1 MSNDEPTASEPTASG
16 STASEPTASGSTVLP
31 TAPPPDAHLPQRAEH
46 APQPGEIIPSH
57 YRWCFGCGIDHPTGL
72 HMAIT
77 AGEGLTVSGIFRV
90 TEHHQGA
97 PGLAHGGVLS
107 TALDEILGSLNWL
120 LASPAVTG
128 RLECDFR
135 RPVPVGVD
143 LVVAAEVA
151 GVKGRRV
158 YTRAIGRLGE
168 PDGPVAVRAAAIFV
182 QVSLQHF
189 VDNGAAEHVEGAIRD
204 RAAGGPS
211 WRPDVEAHPF
221 ELNP

>member
-1 MSNDEPTASEPTASG
+1 MIPDSVPSAA
-16 STASEPTASGSTVLP
+16 LP
-31 TAPPPDAHLPQRAEH
+31 TTPPDDAELPPRADH
-46 APQPGEIIPSH
+46 APRPGETIPSH
-57 YRWCFGCGIDHPTGL
+57 YRWCFGCGSDHPTGL
-72 HMAIT
+72 HMSIT
-77 AGEGLTVSGIFRV
+77 AGEGLSVSGVFRV
-90 TEHHQGA
+90 SEHHQGA

-128 RLECDFR
+128 RLECDYR

-158 YTRAIGRLGE
+158 YTRAAGRLGS
-168 PDGPVAVRAAAIFV
+168 PDGPLAVRAAAVFV
-182 QVSLQHF
+182 QVPLQHF
-189 VDNGAAEHVEGAIRD
+189 IDNGAAEHVEGAIRD
-204 RAAGGPS
+204 RAAGGPA
-211 WRPDVEAHPF
+211 WRPDVDDHPF